1 MNSKEPG
8 QGEFDSNRRYSRINV
23 NYRSANEVT
32 AALRRAGLES
42 SNLIVGIDFTKSNE
56 WTGSRSFNGYSLHHI
71 WNGQNPYQQAISIMG
86 QTLSA
91 FDEGNMIPCYG
102 FGDLTTHDHDV
113 FSFYDDDR
121 PCDGFEEVLHGYRDI
136 VTKLRFTGPTS
147 FAPIIEMAMTIVE
160 QTGGQF
166 HILLIIADGQVSPG
180 STSVDTHNNQLSVQE
195 QKSVDAIV
203 KASEYPIVN
212 NLVGVG
218 DGPWD
223 MMKNFD
229 DNIPARAFDNFQFV
243 NFTEIMSRYVNFDRR
258 QTEFTLAA
266 LMKIPSQ
273 YQATVELGLL
283 GRRRGSSPKRV
294 PLLPPLYIY
303 PRSPRANGS
312 PTRTPSNGRHNQG
325 VGNTPSSS
333 SPNQT
338 CPICVANPKD
348 MGFGCGHQAIYKP
361 SVYKTN
367 ALGSN
372 YKPSVYKTSA
382 LGSNYKPS
390 VYKTKALPLSYRGC

>member
-42 SNLIVGIDFTKSNE
+42 SNLIVGIDFTKSNQ
-56 WTGSRSFNGYSLHHI
+56 WTGSRSFSGHSLHHI
-71 WNGQNPYQQAISIMG
+71 WNGPNPYQQAISMIDD
-86 QTLSA
+86 TLGE
-91 FDEGNMIPCYG
+91 FDEDNKIPCYG

-121 PCDGFEEVLHGYRDI
+121 PCNGFEEVLDGYRDI
-136 VTKLRFTGPTS
+136 VTKLRFAGPTS

-166 HILLIIADGQVSPG
+166 HILLIIADGQV
-180 STSVDTHNNQLSVQE
+180 TSVDTHNNQLSVQE
-195 QKSVDAIV
+195 QNTVDAIV
-203 KASEYPIVN
+203 KASEYPLSII
-212 NLVGVG
+212 LVGVG

-243 NFTEIMSRYVNFDRR
+243 NFTEIISRYVNFDRR

-312 PTRTPSNGRHNQG
+312 HTRTPSNGRHNQG

-338 CPICVANPKD
+338 CPICVTNPKD
-348 MGFGCGHQAIYKP
+348 MGFGCGHQTCCNCGETFYLCP
-361 SVYKTN
+361 TC
-367 ALGSN
+367 
-372 YKPSVYKTSA
+372 
-382 LGSNYKPS
+382 
-390 VYKTKALPLSYRGC
+390 RGLN